1 MFNWLQENG
10 TQITWF
16 LIGFLGYAGLVN
28 LVQGQYLSAAFN
40 FALVAVNYL
49 LPPKTK

>member
-1 MFNWLQENG
+1 MFNWMQENG

-16 LIGFLGYAGLVN
+16 LIGFLGCAGLTN

-40 FALVAVNYL
+40 FALVALNYIL
-49 LPPKTK
+49 RPKTK